1 VGIYDKAADGV
12 QRMFQQASENQ
23 LIPVDNWAMFSE
35 AGGIKGKVDW
45 VPIDAVVN
53 AIERLRVYRADK
65 TQQIY
70 EVLGISD
77 IMRGSTRSG
86 ETATAQQIK
95 AQFGSTRI
103 QLHQFYIAQWIT
115 ETLRIKAEIIAKHF
129 QPQTIVNRSNILRT
143 PDAQY
148 AAAAIQ
154 LLKDEEVSQYRIVVE
169 ADSMAQM
176 DWAAE
181 RDAAVQFMQGL
192 GAFISQV
199 APMAQQEPEAGPYLM
214 RIMQWAVS
222 KFRVSTEI
230 ESVLDQAV
238 DAMKKKLEQPKS
250 PPQPDPDT
258 VIKAQIEQA
267 KIASNEKIAAF
278 EVQSD
283 QQVAALKATVE
294 LQKIEMQAK
303 FDQMASQFERVQQM
317 MGMVQK
323 TNPVVQLDGLTGAV
337 QELSSRQAE
346 GQMSQTQQMQ
356 ELMDKL
362 TKRRKRVPIRDANG
376 DILEV
381 REVDDDEGDMNVL
394 PPGVVGGPPG
404 SPIVN

>member
-1 VGIYDKAADGV
+1 
-12 QRMFQQASENQ
+12 MFA
-23 LIPVDNWAMFSE
+23 E

-45 VPIDAVVN
+45 VPIEAVVN

-103 QLHQFYIAQWIT
+103 QLLQFFIAQWIS
-115 ETLRIKAEIIAKHF
+115 EALRIKGEIICKHF
-129 QPQTIVNRSNILRT
+129 QPQTIAERSNILRT
-143 PDAQY
+143 PDAPFAQQ
-148 AAAAIQ
+148 AIA
-154 LLKDEEVSQYRIVVE
+154 LLKDEEVAQYRITVE

-176 DWAAE
+176 DWAEE

-199 APMAQQEPEAGPYLM
+199 APMAQQNPEAGPYLM

-238 DAMKKKLEQPKS
+238 SAMQQQLMQPKQ

-258 VIKAQIEQA
+258 LIKAQIEQA

-278 EVQSD
+278 EAQAD

-294 LQKIEMQAK
+294 LQKIEMQAR
-303 FDQMASQFERVQQM
+303 FDNMQKQYEQISNLMTALPSANQVMELEGIRE
-317 MGMVQK
+317 MVAQSK
-323 TNPVVQLDGLTGAV
+323 ADTDAQLATVMQAV
-337 QELSSRQAE
+337 S
-346 GQMSQTQQMQ
+346 
-356 ELMDKL
+356 
-362 TKRRKRVPIRDANG
+362 RKRKRIPIRDQMG
-376 DILEV
+376 DIIEV
-381 REVDDDEGDMNVL
+381 REVDEDEGMNVL
-394 PPGVVGGPPG
+394 PPGVVSGPPG
-404 SPIVN
+404 APVVN

>member
-1 VGIYDKAADGV
+1 
-12 QRMFQQASENQ
+12 
-23 LIPVDNWAMFSE
+23 
-35 AGGIKGKVDW
+35 
-45 VPIDAVVN
+45 
-53 AIERLRVYRADK
+53 
-65 TQQIY
+65 
-70 EVLGISD
+70 
-77 IMRGSTRSG
+77 
-86 ETATAQQIK
+86 
-95 AQFGSTRI
+95 
-103 QLHQFYIAQWIT
+103 LHQFYIAQWIT

-278 EVQSD
+278 EMQSD

-294 LQKIEMQAK
+294 LQKIEMQAR
-303 FDQMASQFERVQQM
+303 FDNFQKQYDQINNLLTALPGTSQVMELGAIKQMVEQNKADTDAQLSQVM
-317 MGMVQK
+317 
-323 TNPVVQLDGLTGAV
+323 TAV
-337 QELSSRQAE
+337 S
-346 GQMSQTQQMQ
+346 
-356 ELMDKL
+356 
-362 TKRRKRVPIRDANG
+362 RRKKRIPIRDQMG
-376 DILEV
+376 DIIEV
-381 REVDDDEGDMNVL
+381 REVDDEDNVL
-394 PPGVVGGPPG
+394 PPGVVSGPPG
-404 SPIVN
+404 APVMN

>member
-1 VGIYDKAADGV
+1 
-12 QRMFQQASENQ
+12 
-23 LIPVDNWAMFSE
+23 
-35 AGGIKGKVDW
+35 
-45 VPIDAVVN
+45 
-53 AIERLRVYRADK
+53 
-65 TQQIY
+65 
-70 EVLGISD
+70 
-77 IMRGSTRSG
+77 MRGSTRSG